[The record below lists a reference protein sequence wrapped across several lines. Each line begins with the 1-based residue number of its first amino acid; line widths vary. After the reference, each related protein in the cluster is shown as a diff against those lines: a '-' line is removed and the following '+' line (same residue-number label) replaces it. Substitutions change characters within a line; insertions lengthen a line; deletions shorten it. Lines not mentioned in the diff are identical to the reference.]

1 MQNATEAE
9 QVLGGVYS
17 QLSQNMHMPLAYLLL
32 HEVQPTVINAVER
45 GEFKLDILTGLQALS
60 RSSENQSLLVAASEI
75 NAIVPIMAQLSKR
88 FNPDKL
94 IDSNLRA
101 NGVNV
106 DDYTW
111 FEGKETDLDALGEL
125 FKAKTQN
132 TFQTS
137 EDIKDEKLGKLLN
150 MSIDDIMSEFGSALV
165 NKDFREGFD
174 MDMAS
179 ESRVIT
185 NLIERMIKSG
195 NLKEDC

>member
-1 MQNATEAE
+1 M
-9 QVLGGVYS
+9 
-17 QLSQNMHMPLAYLLL
+17 
-32 HEVQPTVINAVER
+32 
-45 GEFKLDILTGLQALS
+45 
-60 RSSENQSLLVAASEI
+60 
-75 NAIVPIMAQLSKR
+75 
-88 FNPDKL
+88 
-94 IDSNLRA
+94 
-101 NGVNV
+101 
-106 DDYTW
+106 
-111 FEGKETDLDALGEL
+111 DALGEL

>member
-1 MQNATEAE
+1 MGSIKRTNSDLYYGLVN
-9 QVLGGVYS
+9 QVE
-17 QLSQNMHMPLAYLLL
+17 QLSDY
-32 HEVQPTVINAVER
+32 EDKVQAFRNIGDSRAVTDLNEEIFVT
-45 GEFKLDILTGLQALS
+45 EFG
-60 RSSENQSLLVAASEI
+60 NYF
-75 NAIVPIMAQLSKR
+75 SKIA
-88 FNPDKL
+88 D
-94 IDSNLRA
+94 
-101 NGVNV
+101 
-106 DDYTW
+106 TW